1 VVGGANPE
9 NLSGVVVG
17 GRWETAG
24 VRGMTGTL
32 TIGERVAWYRRRR
45 GLSQEVLAGL
55 VGRTPDWLSR
65 VENNHLHLD
74 RLSVIRSLAE
84 ALDIAVGDL
93 LAEPS
98 LLDWGP
104 DGRRRT
110 VPALRDAL
118 MDYRRLTP
126 LLDEPGPGADQRGL
140 DAIGRDIDEVWRAY
154 QAARFG
160 YVTSRLPGLLADAQ
174 RAADASSGEDPARAH
189 ALLALA
195 YQTAATT
202 LTKVGEADLAWI
214 AADRGLTAA
223 RRCADPVIVASLLRS
238 VAHALTSNGRFTAAV
253 QLTQDAAGHLAGDL
267 VRSGPAYQSVYGTLF
282 LAGSMAAA
290 RAEDRAVTREFLA
303 EADRAAALLG
313 RDANYLWTA
322 FGPTNVAIHR
332 VSTAMEL
339 GDLQVALDLGP
350 RVDTAAMPTER
361 RVRHALEVARAYSVG
376 NRADQALSVL
386 LDAEAVAPEQVRYHY
401 LSRQLVLTWIRNLR
415 GQPSYQLAGLAQRLH
430 FVEPLRP

>member
-1 VVGGANPE
+1 M
-9 NLSGVVVG
+9 
-17 GRWETAG
+17 
-24 VRGMTGTL
+24 RGMTGTL

-84 ALDIAVGDL
+84 ALDVAVGDL

-110 VPALRDAL
+110 VPALREAL

-126 LLDEPGPGADQRGL
+126 LPDGAGPDGRRRGL
-140 DAIGRDIDEVWRAY
+140 PDIQRDIDEVWRAY

-160 YVTSRLPGLLADAQ
+160 YVTWRLPELLADVQLAAEADSTVEKGRAQ
-174 RAADASSGEDPARAH
+174 

-223 RRCADPVIVASLLRS
+223 RRCAEPVIVASLLRS
-238 VAHALTSNGRFTAAV
+238 VAHALTSNGRFSAAV
-253 QLTQDAAGHLAGDL
+253 RLTEDAARYLTADL
-267 VRSGPAYQSVYGTLF
+267 SRAGPAYQSVYGTLF

-290 RAEDRAVTREFLA
+290 RAEDRSTTRAFLA
-303 EADRAAALLG
+303 EADRAAGLLG
-313 RDANYLWTA
+313 GDANHLWTA

-332 VSTAMEL
+332 VATAMEL

-350 RVDTAAMPTER
+350 RVNVEAMPTER

-376 NRADQALSVL
+376 NRTDQALQVL
-386 LDAEAVAPEQVRYHY
+386 LEAEQVAPEQVRYHY
-401 LSRQLVLTWIRNLR
+401 LSRQLVLGWIRNLR
-415 GQPSYQLAGLAQRLH
+415 GRPSYQLAALAQRLH
-430 FVEPLRP
+430 VV